1 MGLTSRGVG
10 ALLLAVSALAGG
22 LLLRLPELVALAVGL
37 GLLVTV
43 SVVAVAVST
52 TVDVFPPGSSRVS
65 RDLPASL
72 DVTLLDHGSRSL
84 SGMRLRSTGPVGTAV
99 VGLPRLLPGVPSRV
113 SLPIPTERR
122 GPVEMGP
129 WTVERV
135 DAWLLVRRRV
145 TRVPAVEV
153 VVVPRVHPV
162 AVAPLLSMHGQH
174 ARSRSRQAADG
185 DVSTLRE
192 YVVGDEVRRVHW
204 RSSAKVGTL
213 MVTQHVESRRPG
225 VHVLLD
231 VSAAS
236 YASEAEF
243 EEAVDVAASIAVS
256 AALTGVEVD
265 LTTTVGDSARA
276 GGGRH
281 AGVLDLL
288 ARVQPSMTTMPASR
302 FEAGSVIAVTGS
314 RRAAV
319 EGWGAHTLVKVGV
332 AGKPVA
338 TRALSVVPIL
348 RASDLAATPARST
361 RGSS

>member
-10 ALLLAVSALAGG
+10 VLLLAVSALAGG

-37 GLLVTV
+37 GLLVMV
-43 SVVAVAVST
+43 SLVAVAAST
-52 TVDVFPPGSSRVS
+52 TVDVVPPGSTRVE
-65 RDLPASL
+65 RDQPATL

-84 SGMRLRSTGPVGTAV
+84 SGMRMRSAGSVGPAM
-99 VGLPRLLPGVPSRV
+99 VGLPRLLPGIPSRV

-122 GPVEMGP
+122 GPLEMGP

-145 TRVPAVEV
+145 TWVPAVEV
-153 VVVPRVHPV
+153 VVVPRVHPA
-162 AVAPLLSMHGQH
+162 AVAPLLSVRGER
-174 ARSRSRQAADG
+174 ARSRSRQAG
-185 DVSTLRE
+185 EGEVSTLRE

-213 MVTQHVESRRPG
+213 MVTQHVDSRRPG

-231 VSAAS
+231 VSVGS
-236 YASEAEF
+236 YASDAEF
-243 EEAVDVAASIAVS
+243 EEAIDAAASIAVS

-265 LTTTVGDSARA
+265 LTTTGGDSARA

-288 ARVQPSMTTMPASR
+288 ARVGPSVVTVPASR
-302 FEAGSVIAVTGS
+302 FEVGSVVAVTGS

-332 AGKPVA
+332 SGERVV
-338 TRALSVVPIL
+338 TRGLSVVPLL
-348 RASDLAATPARST
+348 RASDLAAVPRSSGGPA
-361 RGSS
+361 